1 MLRRLIFVALALAA
15 TTPPSIAGEAMIG
28 TVSINLPPPP
38 GFCDMADTDP
48 DKSLVKNLTDLS
60 ATQGVKLL
68 KMSADCQQLAA
79 WRTGTGK
86 LLDDFL
92 QYQTP
97 AALIDTQ
104 VSGPPEE
111 TTKRSCAE
119 LRAQGEKALA
129 DRLPGMKANVENIIK
144 EVKLNETTFAGV
156 LAEEPNACYA
166 ALISKIRT
174 ALGTDKTQV
183 TLIALT
189 IIKGKN
195 VYMYRTA
202 VNLTPD
208 TINAVLAK
216 SKIDLAALLAANRN

>member
-1 MLRRLIFVALALAA
+1 
-15 TTPPSIAGEAMIG
+15 
-28 TVSINLPPPP
+28 
-38 GFCDMADTDP
+38 
-48 DKSLVKNLTDLS
+48 
-60 ATQGVKLL
+60 
-68 KMSADCQQLAA
+68 
-79 WRTGTGK
+79 
-86 LLDDFL
+86 
-92 QYQTP
+92 
-97 AALIDTQ
+97 
-104 VSGPPEE
+104 
-111 TTKRSCAE
+111 
-119 LRAQGEKALA
+119 
-129 DRLPGMKANVENIIK
+129 MKANVENIIK